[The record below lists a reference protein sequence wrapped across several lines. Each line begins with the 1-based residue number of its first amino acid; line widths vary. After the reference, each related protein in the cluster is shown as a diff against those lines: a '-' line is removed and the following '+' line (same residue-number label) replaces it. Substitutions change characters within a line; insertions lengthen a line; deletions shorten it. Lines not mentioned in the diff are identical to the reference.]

1 MRNYWKCWKVGGSN
15 VPGKASHHVSEWESR
30 VKRPGKYKI
39 LGYTNR
45 SQKNQQV
52 TATAT
57 STAALPRKA
66 Y

>member
-1 MRNYWKCWKVGGSN
+1 MGGSN